1 MKAVC
6 FTNRG
11 KFQIKNIKE
20 SQISHPDD
28 VKIKVAYAGL
38 CGDDIRVLRGDL
50 GSFSEDDVMGDE
62 MSGVITELSVNAHA
76 AGFRVGDKVS
86 GLARSTCGQCL
97 YCVTGRP
104 NACMNMRPNGMM
116 REYIIL
122 RYQQLCRIPESISLK
137 EACLTPLLATCIS
150 CIEKAEIA
158 VGNSVI
164 IFGAGGTGLLL
175 LQLAER
181 KGATDI
187 TVVEPVESKR
197 IMAQQLGAQHV
208 INPLTENVYAI
219 SSKLTGSIGFD
230 TVIDASGSMTGFND
244 AVSVVANL
252 GTLVTLSIYH
262 LDFKYSLDMLDFLWR
277 QITIRAVRS
286 PSSLQL
292 PQTVKLLAQ
301 LKLDVLTSRV
311 FTINEID
318 KAYKAFMTGL
328 YPKILIDMKQ
338 CESI

>member
-11 KFQIKNIKE
+11 KFQIMNIKE
-20 SQISHPDD
+20 PGITCPDD

-50 GSFSEDDVMGDE
+50 GSFSEDHVMGDE
-62 MSGVITELSVNAHA
+62 MSGVITELSDNAYHA
-76 AGFRVGDKVS
+76 GYRVGDKVS
-86 GLARSTCGQCL
+86 GLARRTCGHCF
-97 YCVTGRP
+97 YCVTGRS
-104 NACMNMRPNGMM
+104 NACVNMMPDGMM
-116 REYIIL
+116 REYAVL
-122 RYQQLCRIPESISLK
+122 HYQQLCRIPNAMGLK
-137 EACLTPLLATCIS
+137 EGCLLPLLATCIS
-150 CIEKAEIA
+150 CIEKADIA
-158 VGNSVI
+158 IGNSVI

-181 KGATDI
+181 KCATNI

-197 IMAQQLGAQHV
+197 IVAQQLGAQHV
-208 INPLTENVYAI
+208 IDPLNENVYGIA
-219 SSKLTGSIGFD
+219 SKLTGAIGYD

-244 AVSVVANL
+244 AISVVANL

-277 QITIRAVRS
+277 QITIRAMRS
-286 PSSLQL
+286 PSPLQL
-292 PQTVKLLAQ
+292 PQAVSLLAQ
-301 LKLDVLTSRV
+301 LKLDALTSKV
-311 FTINEID
+311 FSIDEMD

-328 YPKILIDMKQ
+328 YPKILIDLNLG
-338 CESI
+338 